1 MPVSRATF
9 VSTFA
14 AAAVFGLGAVTLSWA
29 GGRFIPPVRDAVV
42 AKECGACHMTYPAG
56 LLPAASWSAIVAGLD
71 NHFGENASVDAA
83 TAVKL
88 KAYLTQNAEAGKAV
102 NARTGAV
109 PLRITE
115 VDWFV
120 RRHSKNRLSP
130 ERLQRKGAKSAAQ
143 CQACHNQAE
152 QGYFED

>member
-1 MPVSRATF
+1 MPVSRATL

-14 AAAVFGLGAVTLSWA
+14 AAAVLGLGTATLGWA
-29 GGRFIPPVRDAVV
+29 KGRFFAPVKDPVI
-42 AKECGACHMTYPAG
+42 AKECGACHMAYPAG

-83 TAVKL
+83 MAAKL
-88 KAYLTQNAEAGKAV
+88 TAYLTKNAEAGKAV
-102 NARTGAV
+102 SARTGTVA
-109 PLRITE
+109 LRITE
-115 VDWFV
+115 IDWFV
-120 RRHSKNRLSP
+120 QRHGKNRLSP
-130 ERLQRKGAKSAAQ
+130 ERLARKGAKSAAQ